1 MSISKNLAKVLMQY
15 KQEYGLSFE
24 ELAQKLNLPKSSTV
38 NYCNGTG
45 NPRADTLELLAER
58 CGMPVTTMVSGQPP
72 GWEQAET
79 IGDWSS
85 DVCSSD
91 LWAPCR
97 LRRGRGLWS
106 FSLHLRFY
114 LLETALHNSKP
125 GRGSRLCPVFTI
137 PIVSWIQY

>member
-79 IGDWSS
+79 IVLAAKELGSLPPAARERAVELFLALAVLFAGDGP
-85 DVCSSD
+85 
-91 LWAPCR
+91 A
-97 LRRGRGLWS
+97 
-106 FSLHLRFY
+106 
-114 LLETALHNSKP
+114 
-125 GRGSRLCPVFTI
+125 
-137 PIVSWIQY
+137 